1 MADRGEPT
9 ATITEHARDEGVLIT
24 VTGRLDARSA
34 ADLRSALH
42 RVIAQGADPIHLDLT
57 GAHIGDA
64 CALGLLLEAHRRAR
78 RAGRRLVVVAADDR
92 TRRLL
97 LRLRLPGLL
106 APPVPVP

>member
-1 MADRGEPT
+1 MDERGAPAASIVEQ
-9 ATITEHARDEGVLIT
+9 ARGDGVLVT

-34 ADLRSALH
+34 ADLRGVLH

-57 GAHIGDA
+57 EAHIGDA
-64 CALGLLLEAHRRAR
+64 CALGLLLEVHRRAH
-78 RAGRRLVVVAADDR
+78 RAGRHLAVVAADDR

-106 APPVPVP
+106 ALPVAAR